1 MVKQMNDVKYE
12 LDNLFDKLKQSTSY
26 KDYVNVVNKLK
37 ENDDITSLISEI
49 KRLQKI
55 LINEKDKVVEKELD
69 NLNLKL
75 NSYPIYQTYL
85 IKKEELEEELVVI
98 KEMFD
103 KYFKDVLKL
112 W

>member
-1 MVKQMNDVKYE
+1 MNDVKYE

-98 KEMFD
+98 KEMFE